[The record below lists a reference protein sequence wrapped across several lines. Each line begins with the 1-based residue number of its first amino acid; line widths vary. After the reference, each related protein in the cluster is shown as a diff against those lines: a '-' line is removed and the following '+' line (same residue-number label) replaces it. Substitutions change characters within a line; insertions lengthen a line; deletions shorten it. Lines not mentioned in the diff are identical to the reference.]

1 MHQYFVYIMANWAER
16 LYIGMTNDLPR
27 RVYEHQHGLS
37 PGYTSKYHVTRL
49 VYFEE
54 TGEVQA
60 AIAREKQLKGWTRAK
75 KLALIEQ
82 ANPGWVD
89 LSAAWFT
96 GRE

>member
-1 MHQYFVYIMANWAER
+1 
-16 LYIGMTNDLPR
+16 
-27 RVYEHQHGLS
+27 
-37 PGYTSKYHVTRL
+37 VTRL